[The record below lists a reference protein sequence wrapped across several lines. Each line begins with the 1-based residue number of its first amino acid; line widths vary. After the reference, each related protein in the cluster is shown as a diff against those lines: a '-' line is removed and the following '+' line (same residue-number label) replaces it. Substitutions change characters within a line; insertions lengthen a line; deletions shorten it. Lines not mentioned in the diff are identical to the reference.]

1 MRSNGCIL
9 CLPRRPS
16 LSRSAR
22 SLFIPP
28 PQALT
33 GTSEA
38 HSSPML
44 RCSLRHSGKHI
55 TTSESNDEKDIMKQ
69 RERTKEQ
76 QELQD
81 ALLPLGSRVY
91 FHEEKGYTPSCTK
104 GPFQASLSPRKR
116 SLWGTRRY
124 ERWLRLRKTTPRVCD
139 VILRLGDHMSLHP
152 VRIQIA
158 STVTHLSTPSRFYA
172 S

>member
-1 MRSNGCIL
+1 MRMTGTDSVIWCDL
-9 CLPRRPS
+9 MDVSFDS
-16 LSRSAR
+16 LAVRAYPGAPGG
-22 SLFIPP
+22 FIPP

-55 TTSESNDEKDIMKQ
+55 TTSESNNEKDIMKQ

-104 GPFQASLSPRKR
+104 GPFQASLSPRNR

-124 ERWLRLRKTTPRVCD
+124 ERWLRLRKTTSRVMSSCD
-139 VILRLGDHMSLHP
+139 
-152 VRIQIA
+152 
-158 STVTHLSTPSRFYA
+158 
-172 S
+172 